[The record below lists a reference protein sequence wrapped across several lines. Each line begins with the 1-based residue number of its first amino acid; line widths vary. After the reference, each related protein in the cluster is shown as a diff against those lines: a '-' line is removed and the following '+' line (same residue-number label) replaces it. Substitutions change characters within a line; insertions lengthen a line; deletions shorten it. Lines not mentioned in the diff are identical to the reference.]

1 MQIHISSREQVVDLI
16 RWIKSGPFSTYVIS
30 ITDPETDPVSLPC
43 REDNILRLQ
52 FHDLDHIHPQLQE
65 VTYFSKQH
73 AKEIHQFLLLAS
85 MLSGIDHLII
95 HCEAG
100 VSRSPAVGLAIAS
113 YLNLFGDVTHIIRKY
128 IPNLMVFTI
137 LRNELGFQIQGE
149 S

>member
-1 MQIHISSREQVVDLI
+1 MQIHISSKDQVGSLV
-16 RWIKSGPFSTYVIS
+16 KSCSGSVYVIS
-30 ITDPETDPVSLPC
+30 ITDPGSDPVSLPC
-43 REDNILRLQ
+43 QEDNILRLQ
-52 FHDLDHIHPQLQE
+52 FHDLDRIYPQLQK

-73 AKEIHQFLLLAS
+73 AKQIHQFLLS
-85 MLSGIDHLII
+85 SIDHLVI

-100 VSRSPAVGLAIAS
+100 ICRSPAVGLAIAS

-137 LRNELGFQIQGE
+137 LRNELGFQTQRE